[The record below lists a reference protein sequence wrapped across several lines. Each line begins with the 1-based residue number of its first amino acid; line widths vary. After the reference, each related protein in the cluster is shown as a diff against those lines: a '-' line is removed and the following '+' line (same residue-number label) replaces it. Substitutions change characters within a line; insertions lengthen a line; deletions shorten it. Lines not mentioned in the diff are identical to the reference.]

1 MNLISK
7 NKSIEALLFLA
18 GFVSIL
24 GQVILLRE
32 LNVEFFGTELIYAIA
47 FSTWMFGTACGALTG
62 RRNYTPLH
70 NIIIYLFILSG
81 LLLPLDIFFIRNIHY
96 LFGGVT
102 GAYLPF
108 DFQIIAM
115 LAALL
120 PFSITTGLLF
130 QWAARNL
137 TVSGKTLAQAYAI
150 ESLGGLTGGALSSLL
165 VILGMQNFQITLL
178 STFIC
183 FALLIFLNKNRYYKI
198 FTAIILTLLLFA
210 SLNYSKAVDNWM
222 TSKGFGRKVES
233 IDTPYNR
240 ITIAALDNQLS
251 FFEDNALTY
260 ESETTD
266 AEEFVQLSSLQ
277 SVKLNKVLV
286 LGGGFKGI
294 VEQLDKFSGL
304 QIDYVEYNRE
314 MYEFIKAHLPKNLKQ
329 ALSSNKVNVIFK
341 DPRSF
346 LRTKNKYDLILAGMP
361 EPASGMNSRYYTKE
375 FFSEVSLCLNT
386 NGIFS
391 FRIPSSENFW
401 TPVLQKRNA
410 GIYKTLISVFPYLIV
425 LPGTSNIFIA
435 SGVPLCS
442 NTDILNQRLK
452 ARNISNKLVTPQYVN
467 YIYTNDRYNE
477 IFRLMNDNT
486 APVNSDLKPACYQYT
501 MTIWLSKFFPQM
513 AQWDFSSIKLSGKL
527 IYKIA
532 GGVFIF
538 LLILVG
544 RKWKPFRRY
553 LIVFTAGLQGM
564 VLEIIL
570 ILNYQIHNGILF
582 QNIGVLIMGFM
593 LGLSLGAWIIY
604 RLNRKFSGPLLLTLS
619 VLFYF
624 LAGLFL
630 ISGYITDF
638 IITLVFL
645 IVTGFLTS
653 GLFAWAG
660 TFNVTDQKKIVSPLY
675 SADLLGGFIGSLV
688 SNFILIPLFGFGA
701 SAQLMIFPSLFLFF
715 FL

>member
-1 MNLISK
+1 
-7 NKSIEALLFLA
+7 
-18 GFVSIL
+18 
-24 GQVILLRE
+24 
-32 LNVEFFGTELIYAIA
+32 
-47 FSTWMFGTACGALTG
+47 
-62 RRNYTPLH
+62 
-70 NIIIYLFILSG
+70 
-81 LLLPLDIFFIRNIHY
+81 
-96 LFGGVT
+96 
-102 GAYLPF
+102 
-108 DFQIIAM
+108 
-115 LAALL
+115 
-120 PFSITTGLLF
+120 
-130 QWAARNL
+130 
-137 TVSGKTLAQAYAI
+137 
-150 ESLGGLTGGALSSLL
+150 
-165 VILGMQNFQITLL
+165 
-178 STFIC
+178 
-183 FALLIFLNKNRYYKI
+183 
-198 FTAIILTLLLFA
+198 
-210 SLNYSKAVDNWM
+210 
-222 TSKGFGRKVES
+222 
-233 IDTPYNR
+233 
-240 ITIAALDNQLS
+240 
-251 FFEDNALTY
+251 
-260 ESETTD
+260 
-266 AEEFVQLSSLQ
+266 
-277 SVKLNKVLV
+277 
-286 LGGGFKGI
+286 
-294 VEQLDKFSGL
+294 
-304 QIDYVEYNRE
+304 
-314 MYEFIKAHLPKNLKQ
+314 
-329 ALSSNKVNVIFK
+329 
-341 DPRSF
+341 
-346 LRTKNKYDLILAGMP
+346 
-361 EPASGMNSRYYTKE
+361 
-375 FFSEVSLCLNT
+375 
-386 NGIFS
+386 
-391 FRIPSSENFW
+391 
-401 TPVLQKRNA
+401 
-410 GIYKTLISVFPYLIV
+410 
-425 LPGTSNIFIA
+425 
-435 SGVPLCS
+435 
-442 NTDILNQRLK
+442 
-452 ARNISNKLVTPQYVN
+452 
-467 YIYTNDRYNE
+467 
-477 IFRLMNDNT
+477 
-486 APVNSDLKPACYQYT
+486 

-688 SNFILIPLFGFGA
+688 SNFILIPIFGFGA